1 MESASPPPSAPS
13 PSGTFTK
20 KNLENYAIAYI
31 GAYMNTIAKERPDH
45 LPVLARCHPVAIEV
59 SLLPNNCFVMLFE
72 KSDKQTVTVDK
83 KDWAQIEERV
93 MDGATHFVA
102 VYAHEGVTV
111 ADAISRGK
119 RDAIRDIRSVEDSAI
134 AKAVGELEKIV
145 AAISATLEE
154 NKDVL
159 NIGEEQLA
167 KLQPI
172 REAIAAAGPKV
183 DMLAMLDALRNY
195 STAAEAG
202 GIESEE
208 RVVLEEVAK
217 QLEDLSDV
225 IQRVEAADQK
235 LAALEESMKKTVS
248 ELNRAIDERIN
259 KGLAVILSS
268 TDKKIDKG
276 LTVIADTASKNIS
289 TDLPRDLE
297 VRLERLEKVASMY
310 EVERA
315 SPPPPA
321 LMRIPPELEERL
333 AAVERALGEIKTHEL
348 KRPDLSG
355 ELVAAVADL
364 RENIA
369 RINSRITKIEQ
380 FLVSVTVRQ
389 RVLKQK

>member
-1 MESASPPPSAPS
+1 MESASPPPA
-13 PSGTFTK
+13 TFTK

-45 LPVLARCHPVAIEV
+45 VPVLARCQPAAIEV

-72 KSDKQTVTVDK
+72 KSDKQTVTVDHK
-83 KDWAQIEERV
+83 NWEQIEERV
-93 MDGATHFVA
+93 THGPAHFVA

-111 ADAISRGK
+111 ADAIARGK
-119 RDAIRDIRSVEDSAI
+119 RDAVRDIRSIEDSDI

-145 AAISATLEE
+145 TALSTTLEE
-154 NKDVL
+154 NKEVL
-159 NIGEEQLA
+159 NIGEEELA

-172 REAIAAAGPKV
+172 REAIVAAGPKV
-183 DMLAMLDALRNY
+183 DMLAILDALRNY
-195 STAAEAG
+195 STAREAG
-202 GIESEE
+202 GIEGEE
-208 RVVLEEVAK
+208 RVMLEEVARE
-217 QLEDLSDV
+217 LEDLSDV

-235 LAALEESMKKTVS
+235 LASLEESMKKTVS

-310 EVERA
+310 ELERA

-321 LMRIPPELEERL
+321 MMRIPPEFEERL
-333 AAVERALGEIKTHEL
+333 ARLEKALGEIKTDGL
-348 KRPDLSG
+348 KKPDVSA

>member
-1 MESASPPPSAPS
+1 M
-13 PSGTFTK
+13 
-20 KNLENYAIAYI
+20 
-31 GAYMNTIAKERPDH
+31 
-45 LPVLARCHPVAIEV
+45 AIEV

-72 KSDKQTVTVDK
+72 KSDKQTVTVNQ

-93 MDGATHFVA
+93 MEGATHFVA

-333 AAVERALGEIKTHEL
+333 AAVERALGEIKTHEF

-355 ELVAAVADL
+355 ELVAAIADL